1 MCTLI
6 LGLKVKRYHVECG
19 GNLSP
24 YNYNGKPKE
33 TEGSRWA
40 KGKHDVLWFMSTNA
54 PNHSTCAVCRMF
66 REIPDKLKGAV
77 EKLVW
82 ARKTKDENF
91 VKSSVFNYGHENVL
105 RKQSEELLRM

>member
-40 KGKHDVLWFMSTNA
+40 KGKHDVL
-54 PNHSTCAVCRMF
+54 
-66 REIPDKLKGAV
+66 
-77 EKLVW
+77 
-82 ARKTKDENF
+82 
-91 VKSSVFNYGHENVL
+91 
-105 RKQSEELLRM
+105 